1 MRAIFL
7 VFCVFRGQVD
17 ENAVKK
23 VLEFIFIS
31 ARVIKD
37 KQMNRFRENNEI
49 FLPDIERIISELK
62 DFMDLLKYGI
72 YKKEENS

>member
-1 MRAIFL
+1 LRAIFL